1 TGNGEPERIPA
12 ARVSPS
18 LFPML
23 GVQLLRGRTFLEE
36 EDQPGHD
43 RVIVIGNDL
52 WRRRFAADPNIV
64 GKSIKLDGDSY
75 EIVGVLPADFHFP
88 NLSHLYPT
96 TITLA
101 GLRPQL
107 WKPFALRP
115 QEMSPEGDHNYICI
129 ARLVPDTSISEA
141 RSELHIIMG
150 RIRSRISPGWH
161 LEAGVVPLQDQMI
174 GRSSGGLELIFAA
187 VGSVLLIGCVNITN
201 LLLT

>member
-1 TGNGEPERIPA
+1 
-12 ARVSPS
+12 
-18 LFPML
+18 
-23 GVQLLRGRTFLEE
+23 
-36 EDQPGHD
+36 
-43 RVIVIGNDL
+43 
-52 WRRRFAADPNIV
+52 
-64 GKSIKLDGDSY
+64 
-75 EIVGVLPADFHFP
+75 GVLPADFHFP

-187 VGSVLLIGCVNITN
+187 GGSVLLIGCVNITN
-201 LLLT
+201 LLLTRISVRRREISIRAAIGASRGRLIRQALAESLMLS